1 MQIIA
6 APQLAD
12 GSMDPGKIMALAL
25 GGSALTTIA
34 AGLLTASIW
43 NTLSNSLHV
52 AKDFFKFLA
61 RSDEHT

>member
-12 GSMDPGKIMALAL
+12 GSMDPAKIMALAL

-52 AKDFFKFLA
+52 AKGFFQVSCQKL
-61 RSDEHT
+61 